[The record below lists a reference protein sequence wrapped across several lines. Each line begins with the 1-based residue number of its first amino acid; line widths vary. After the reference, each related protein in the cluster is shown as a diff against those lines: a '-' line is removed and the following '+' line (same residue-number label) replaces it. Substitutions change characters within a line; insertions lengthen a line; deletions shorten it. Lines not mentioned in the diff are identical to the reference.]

1 MLAKVNY
8 LQNAHRLS
16 LYDLDES
23 VTEIQAGQLFQ
34 LNDQG
39 KWVYAD
45 GTKKAYPTLNER
57 YAGKGLGLQSER
69 LEGRDNVSRTG
80 KIACLKG
87 NYEIGTDQFDKD
99 ASYEYGAPLVPSTD
113 PTKRGQITTA
123 PDTGAN
129 PLLVIGFVTQVP
141 ANDNEL
147 LHYEG

>member
-8 LQNAHRLS
+8 LQKAHRLS

-23 VTEIQAGQLFQ
+23 VGEIRAGQLFQ

-45 GTKKAYPTLNER
+45 GTKRAYPTMNDR

-69 LEGRDNVSRTG
+69 LEGRDNVTRTG
-80 KIACLKG
+80 KISCLASS
-87 NYEIGTDQFDKD
+87 YEIGTDQYDKD
-99 ASYEYGAPLVPSTD
+99 ATYTHGAPLVPSTD
-113 PTKRGQITTA
+113 PDKRGLITA
-123 PDTGAN
+123 AGEGAN
-129 PLLVIGFVTQVP
+129 PLLVVGYVTQAP
-141 ANDNEL
+141 TNDDEL